1 MSTQIE
7 PSDTQ
12 GKVPAEH
19 NRNWQKPSLDI
30 LELQN
35 ANHNSIISGNDR
47 KEKRG
52 SY

>member
-12 GKVPAEH
+12 GKVPAEQ
-19 NRNWQKPSLDI
+19 NRNWQKPVLDI
-30 LELQN
+30 LELQS
-35 ANHNSIISGNDR
+35 ANHLPPLPANDR
-47 KEKRG
+47 HENRG